1 MKMYDKLGAYY
12 VNLSTK
18 EKKSEKKRDLTA
30 LATQHYIDG
39 DKINMY
45 NPWHLLNRAYMC
57 LYEGDKMD
65 QANNQFDFVLNQE
78 PNNIPSLLGKFSYK
92 MDVNSNKFWL

>member
-18 EKKSEKKRDLTA
+18 EKKSEKKRELTN

-39 DKINMY
+39 DKINML
-45 NPWHLLNRAYMC
+45 PTFCIMS
-57 LYEGDKMD
+57 
-65 QANNQFDFVLNQE
+65 V
-78 PNNIPSLLGKFSYK
+78 I
-92 MDVNSNKFWL
+92 